1 MLDSETAT
9 AIQNA
14 VDAGF
19 EEQLGL
25 TAQLVRYP
33 SVRGSEHP
41 AQDFLAAEMRRR
53 GLATD
58 RWQIDLDD
66 IRHLPGFSPVHV
78 NYENALNVV
87 GSYRTES
94 PKGHSLILNG
104 HIDVVPAGPV
114 EMWTT
119 PRSNLGVRVTGS
131 TGVGRRT

>member
-41 AQDFLAAEMRRR
+41 AQENSWLPRCGDAA
-53 GLATD
+53 
-58 RWQIDLDD
+58 
-66 IRHLPGFSPVHV
+66 LP
-78 NYENALNVV
+78 LTV
-87 GSYRTES
+87 GKS
-94 PKGHSLILNG
+94 I
-104 HIDVVPAGPV
+104 
-114 EMWTT
+114 
-119 PRSNLGVRVTGS
+119 
-131 TGVGRRT
+131 